1 MSKSLPFKIFFTLF
15 IFCSFYASVTPKEQH
30 FSEWPEESSSK
41 SIASVAEMP
50 REDITL
56 FFQRLAS
63 GHVGTTREFRYG
75 QRNIERSEEGKSSK
89 RRKIIVRPLVNAVLH
104 GSASTS
110 LPNTK
115 ISITNTPPTT
125 STKTTTTILPSSSTK
140 NLKETSKNE
149 RKIAKS
155 LKEMGWIVF
164 IVIIGVFFSLATT
177 IGNALVMLS
186 ICVDK
191 KLQTISNYFLFS
203 LAVADLTIGLISIP
217 LMTLYTAN
225 ETWTFGY
232 SLCQFWLCIDY
243 LMCNASALNL
253 LLISFDRY
261 FSVTRP
267 LTYRPKRTTRKA
279 LIMISCTYTISLLL
293 WPPWIVLWPYM
304 EGRFI
309 VEESSLCV
317 VQFLVLGDTR
327 TWQNQLATLF
337 TSAAAFY
344 IPVTLMIVLYYKVY
358 LETRRRRKELR
369 KLQAGQQQIR
379 GLQPPPPP
387 PTTSLSEIS
396 TLIPNNNLNSS
407 LKSHTSTTKI
417 NFLDILIGNN
427 KQQQTSLYNDGNC
440 VKKKRERFSLLKFCT
455 GRNVTTQ
462 SSSECISTEDSV
474 GVLGGDDG
482 GIGGEEEETCGLTT
496 SNLDSIMAEQ
506 TAIELANNSCGDGG
520 EFRQHENWES
530 IIVAKAAE
538 RREALIEEE
547 RKKSQQLLQ
556 FQYHKGSSSTIPVG
570 SFRSIGSGKMPIVE
584 LERTSRPSSVH
595 TYNSIVI
602 IEYPEGNEGNNKGG
616 GIITSQRPSVRLS
629 SQAEVESLST
639 RNSVERKF
647 VEKEDLKEMKESPS
661 LEEQRRLRLVKSA
674 PGGRGGSLRL
684 NNNNNNFSS
693 SFTQQQQPNGV
704 LMRKSEIQ
712 MIREEQM
719 RQSEKE
725 RRRNERKQESKA
737 AKTLSAILCAFIIT
751 CTPYHVIVCLEAFYP
766 NSVPISLFTISYFLS
781 YINST
786 INPLCYALCNARFRM
801 TYMRIINCKWW
812 GIEGGTAVI

>member
-1 MSKSLPFKIFFTLF
+1 ML
-15 IFCSFYASVTPKEQH
+15 C
-30 FSEWPEESSSK
+30 
-41 SIASVAEMP
+41 
-50 REDITL
+50 ITI
-56 FFQRLAS
+56 S
-63 GHVGTTREFRYG
+63 GHVGTTTKNFRYG

-149 RKIAKS
+149 RRIAKKTSKNERRIAKS

-253 LLISFDRY
+253 Y

-369 KLQAGQQQIR
+369 KLQAGQQQLFPSSSKLANTPA
-379 GLQPPPPP
+379 LQ
-387 PTTSLSEIS
+387 
-396 TLIPNNNLNSS
+396 
-407 LKSHTSTTKI
+407 
-417 NFLDILIGNN
+417 
-427 KQQQTSLYNDGNC
+427 
-440 VKKKRERFSLLKFCT
+440 SLL
-455 GRNVTTQ
+455 
-462 SSSECISTEDSV
+462 
-474 GVLGGDDG
+474 LP
-482 GIGGEEEETCGLTT
+482 
-496 SNLDSIMAEQ
+496 
-506 TAIELANNSCGDGG
+506 LA
-520 EFRQHENWES
+520 
-530 IIVAKAAE
+530 
-538 RREALIEEE
+538 
-547 RKKSQQLLQ
+547 
-556 FQYHKGSSSTIPVG
+556 P
-570 SFRSIGSGKMPIVE
+570 
-584 LERTSRPSSVH
+584 
-595 TYNSIVI
+595 
-602 IEYPEGNEGNNKGG
+602 
-616 GIITSQRPSVRLS
+616 
-629 SQAEVESLST
+629 
-639 RNSVERKF
+639 
-647 VEKEDLKEMKESPS
+647 
-661 LEEQRRLRLVKSA
+661 
-674 PGGRGGSLRL
+674 
-684 NNNNNNFSS
+684 
-693 SFTQQQQPNGV
+693 
-704 LMRKSEIQ
+704 LMR
-712 MIREEQM
+712 
-719 RQSEKE
+719 
-725 RRRNERKQESKA
+725 
-737 AKTLSAILCAFIIT
+737 
-751 CTPYHVIVCLEAFYP
+751 
-766 NSVPISLFTISYFLS
+766 
-781 YINST
+781 
-786 INPLCYALCNARFRM
+786 
-801 TYMRIINCKWW
+801 RI
-812 GIEGGTAVI
+812 